1 LQKKLQ
7 FLARLLLDDW
17 PFGTVLCKLG
27 PFIQATS
34 VYVSTFSMTII
45 AIDRYQVL
53 VGLLGKRFTTSVP
66 TGLIILSI
74 WLCSGLLSI
83 PHASFNQIVELFTF
97 KKLIRCRAVYPNPSD
112 KYRQWITVLTFS
124 TQYLIPLLIT
134 SKQYFGALIKQFCYF
149 YNVSKILFNVLQFY
163 KSSINLAQ
171 N

>member
-1 LQKKLQ
+1 M
-7 FLARLLLDDW
+7 LARILLDNW

-74 WLCSGLLSI
+74 WLWSGILSI
-83 PHASFNQIVELFTF
+83 PHAYFNEVVELFTF
-97 KKLIRCRAVYPNPSD
+97 KTLIRCRAVYPDPND

-134 SKQYFGALIKQFCYF
+134 SKQYFAA
-149 YNVSKILFNVLQFY
+149 FN
-163 KSSINLAQ
+163 SH
-171 N
+171 